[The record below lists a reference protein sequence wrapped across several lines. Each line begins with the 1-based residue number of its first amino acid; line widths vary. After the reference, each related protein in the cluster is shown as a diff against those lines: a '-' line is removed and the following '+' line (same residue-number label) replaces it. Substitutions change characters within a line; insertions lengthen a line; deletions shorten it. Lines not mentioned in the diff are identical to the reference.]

1 MKIKKSF
8 SWWLGLII
16 AILSALA
23 TYLTSCS
30 TQTRLSIVADTIEK
44 PNISF
49 SDSTN
54 FTNPLIR

>member
-1 MKIKKSF
+1 MTKKALK
-8 SWWLGLII
+8 WWIVLNISTLIVFLI
-16 AILSALA
+16 FLS
-23 TYLTSCS
+23 SCS

-54 FTNPLIR
+54 FTNPFNR

>member
-49 SDSTN
+49 SDSTK
-54 FTNPLIR
+54 FSNPLIR